1 MTTINTPEGIRHYN
15 LCQLKLRLK
24 MEAHGMSCHGP
35 SARSQA
41 ADYFGCKSKKRK
53 IADQVAEILPQ
64 IEALIENSLA
74 AKKYRGAGLYNCCK
88 DLEPPNWSGF
98 NWFEI
103 APLEWLPEHDCYEQI
118 IDKSDVHLAEIWSV
132 FGHLHDGGVECITDC
147 NTQKQAE
154 AIVELFEREHIDEM
168 RVAAAIR
175 DSKTEAKH

>member
-1 MTTINTPEGIRHYN
+1 MTTINTPEGIRHFQ
-15 LCQLKLRLK
+15 LVQLKHRLK
-24 MEAHGMSCHGP
+24 LEGAGMRCHGP
-35 SARSQA
+35 SALSQA
-41 ADYFGCKSKKRK
+41 KLHFGCKGNRAKV
-53 IADQVAEILPQ
+53 QEQ
-64 IEALIENSLA
+64 IQAMIENSLA

-88 DLEPPNWSGF
+88 DLEPPNWSDF

-175 DSKTEAKH
+175 DSKTESKH